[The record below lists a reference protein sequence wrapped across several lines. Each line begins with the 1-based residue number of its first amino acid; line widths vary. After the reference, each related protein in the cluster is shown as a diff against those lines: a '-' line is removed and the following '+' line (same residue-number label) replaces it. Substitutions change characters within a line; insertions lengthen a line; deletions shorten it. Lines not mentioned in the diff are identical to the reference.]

1 MFNSIKK
8 KLAIITTHPIQYNA
22 PLFKLLNER
31 GNIQIKVF
39 YTWGKQVA
47 EQKYDPGFCK
57 DIEWDIPL
65 LEGYEYEWVENISKE
80 PGSHHFK
87 GIDNPGL
94 GSSIDSWKAD
104 ALLVYGWSFKSHL
117 KAMRHFYGKIPVF
130 FRGDSVALSTANSLK
145 NKFKSIFLRWV
156 YSHVDKAL
164 FVGTRNK
171 EYYLKYGLLVD
182 KLVFCPHAVDI
193 DRFMEDTINSAKA
206 TKWKSELNVP
216 LQSTGF
222 LYAGKLD
229 DNKNVR
235 LLLEAFVKVPGKNCL
250 IIVGNGVLE
259 NEFKKLYSNYNNIF
273 FLPFQ
278 NQQMM
283 PVVYRMA
290 DVFVLP
296 SKTETWGLGINE
308 AMACGRAV
316 LVSDSCGAAPD
327 LVEEGRN
334 GFTFKSTNRD
344 DLMEKII
351 KFSNDKEGLM
361 KMQKNSINRIKDWN
375 YERDCIAIESL
386 LNKIS

>member
-1 MFNSIKK
+1 M

-22 PLFKLLNER
+22 PLFRLLNQR
-31 GNIQIKVF
+31 GNIQIRVF

-47 EQKYDPGFCK
+47 EEKYDPGFGK
-57 DIEWDIPL
+57 NIEWDVPL
-65 LEGYEYEWVENISKE
+65 LEGYEYEWAENVSLD
-80 PGSHHFK
+80 PGSHHFN
-87 GIDNPGL
+87 GIHNPGL
-94 GSSIDSWKAD
+94 VGSIESWHAD
-104 ALLVYGWSFKSHL
+104 AVLVYGWSFKSHL
-117 KAMRHFYGKIPVF
+117 KVMRHFHGKIPVF
-130 FRGDSVALSTANSLK
+130 FRGDSIVLSTGNSLK
-145 NKFKSIFLRWV
+145 NKFKSMFLKWG

-171 EYYLKYGLLVD
+171 EYYLKYGLWAD
-182 KLVFCPHAVDI
+182 QLVFCPHAIDN

-206 TKWKSELNVP
+206 AKWKLELNVP
-216 LQSTGF
+216 LGSTGF

-235 LLLEAFVKVPGKNCL
+235 LLLEAFVKATGENYL
-250 IIVGNGVLE
+250 IVAGNGVLE
-259 NEFKKLYSNYNNIF
+259 NDFIKLYSSCNNIF

-316 LVSDSCGAAPD
+316 LVSDNCGAAPD

-334 GFTFKSTNRD
+334 GFTFKSGNCD

-351 KFSNDKEGLM
+351 KITNDKEALI
-361 KMQKNSINRIKDWN
+361 KMQKKSIDKIQNWN
-375 YERDCIAIESL
+375 YEKDCIAIESL
-386 LNKIS
+386 LNKN